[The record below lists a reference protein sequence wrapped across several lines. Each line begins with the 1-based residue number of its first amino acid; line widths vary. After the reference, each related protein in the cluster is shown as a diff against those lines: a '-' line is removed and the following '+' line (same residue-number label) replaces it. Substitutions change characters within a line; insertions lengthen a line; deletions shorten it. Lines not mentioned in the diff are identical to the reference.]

1 MAAEHTDREA
11 GCNPREREGSR
22 LYERVSC
29 RTDFRP
35 RSERLFGKIGR
46 HACSSCGFADHSDV
60 RQSMKSSLR
69 AFTADDVQLLERS
82 IREGDAFSFMSR
94 CLPHSFSQGCW
105 SDELTRWHM
114 IVAEG
119 REIGSIWME
128 RRSNSETTCDLGILI
143 FDPISRGRGFGAE
156 AIRLAE
162 QDASAGWGVDL
173 VRLRVRDS
181 NQRAISCYRRCGY
194 RISTVTLKEI
204 DGNRIRILHMEHR
217 LSIS

>member
-1 MAAEHTDREA
+1 
-11 GCNPREREGSR
+11 
-22 LYERVSC
+22 
-29 RTDFRP
+29 
-35 RSERLFGKIGR
+35 
-46 HACSSCGFADHSDV
+46 
-60 RQSMKSSLR
+60 
-69 AFTADDVQLLERS
+69 
-82 IREGDAFSFMSR
+82 
-94 CLPHSFSQGCW
+94 
-105 SDELTRWHM
+105 M